1 MLKKLL
7 NNKSLSYFTIISIFL
22 FSCETNDIV
31 TLGCLDPTANNYNPL
46 ASQDDGSCDY
56 CIYGCMDPNAIN
68 YNSLA
73 TCDDGSCTGEALEI
87 AGVIDFSL
95 GTTAGKAIHLRVL
108 ADIGDLSTYGVG
120 VANNGG
126 GTDGIEITFNSISV
140 SAGDDILI
148 ARDDFL
154 IGEYFST
161 CISSF
166 EYVFQDDLVNQN
178 GDDAVELFKGSD
190 VIETFGDINIDG
202 TATVWEYT
210 DSWAYKD
217 ASGSATF
224 GSGNWIFGGINCT
237 DGTATIFESSCLYP
251 LCQ

>member
-1 MLKKLL
+1 MSHESDIRYLL
-7 NNKSLSYFTIISIFL
+7 MSQINCPKFIKDCNSPHLLAGGISF
-22 FSCETNDIV
+22 
-31 TLGCLDPTANNYNPL
+31 P
-46 ASQDDGSCDY
+46 
-56 CIYGCMDPNAIN
+56 
-68 YNSLA
+68 
-73 TCDDGSCTGEALEI
+73 
-87 AGVIDFSL
+87 
-95 GTTAGKAIHLRVL
+95 
-108 ADIGDLSTYGVG
+108 
-120 VANNGG
+120 
-126 GTDGIEITFNSISV
+126 NSISV

-202 TATVWEYT
+202 TGTVWEYT

>member
-1 MLKKLL
+1 
-7 NNKSLSYFTIISIFL
+7 
-22 FSCETNDIV
+22 
-31 TLGCLDPTANNYNPL
+31 
-46 ASQDDGSCDY
+46 
-56 CIYGCMDPNAIN
+56 MDPNAIN

-108 ADIGDLSTYGVG
+108 ADISDLSTYGVG

-202 TATVWEYT
+202 TGTFWEYT

>member
-7 NNKSLSYFTIISIFL
+7 KNKPLSHLLIISIFL

-31 TLGCLDPTANNYNPL
+31 TLGCLDPIANNYNPL

-108 ADIGDLSTYGVG
+108 ADISDLSAYGVG

-154 IGEYFST
+154 IEST
-161 CISSF
+161 SQL
-166 EYVFQDDLVNQN
+166 VFRLLNMF
-178 GDDAVELFKGSD
+178 FKM
-190 VIETFGDINIDG
+190 T
-202 TATVWEYT
+202 
-210 DSWAYKD
+210 
-217 ASGSATF
+217 
-224 GSGNWIFGGINCT
+224 
-237 DGTATIFESSCLYP
+237 
-251 LCQ
+251 

>member
-7 NNKSLSYFTIISIFL
+7 NNKPFSYLTIVLIFL

-31 TLGCLDPTANNYNPL
+31 TLGCLDPLANNYNPL

-68 YNSLA
+68 YNNLA

-87 AGVIDFSL
+87 AGVIDFSI
-95 GTTAGKAIHLRVL
+95 GTTDGKAIHLRVL
-108 ADIGDLSTYGVG
+108 SDISDLSTYGLG
-120 VANNGG
+120 IANNGG

-148 ARDDFL
+148 ARSDF
-154 IGEYFST
+154 IIEQYFST
-161 CISSF
+161 CFSSF

-202 TATVWEYT
+202 TGTPWEYM

-217 ASGSATF
+217 ASGTVSF
-224 GSGNWIFGGINCT
+224 SGGNWIFGGINCT

>member
-1 MLKKLL
+1 MNCRL
-7 NNKSLSYFTIISIFL
+7 NIL
-22 FSCETNDIV
+22 FSIV
-31 TLGCLDPTANNYNPL
+31 FSAFTFTFLSQNYCPEKRL
-46 ASQDDGSCDY
+46 
-56 CIYGCMDPNAIN
+56 
-68 YNSLA
+68 L
-73 TCDDGSCTGEALEI
+73 LE
-87 AGVIDFSL
+87 
-95 GTTAGKAIHLRVL
+95 
-108 ADIGDLSTYGVG
+108 
-120 VANNGG
+120 N
-126 GTDGIEITFNSISV
+126 IEETFNSISV

-202 TATVWEYT
+202 TGTVWEYT

>member
-1 MLKKLL
+1 MLKKLSS
-7 NNKSLSYFTIISIFL
+7 NNLLSYLITISFFIL
-22 FSCETNDIV
+22 SCETNDIV
-31 TLGCLDPTANNYNPL
+31 TLGCLDPLANNYNPL
-46 ASQDDGSCDY
+46 ASQDDNSCDY
-56 CIYGCMDPNAIN
+56 CIYGCTDPNSIN

-73 TCDDGSCTGEALEI
+73 TCDDGSCTEEAMEI

-108 ADIGDLSTYGVG
+108 ADISDLSIYGVG

-126 GTDGIEITFNSISV
+126 GTDGIEITFGSISV

-161 CISSF
+161 CINSF
-166 EYVFQDDLVNQN
+166 EHIFQDDLVNQN
-178 GDDAVELFKGSD
+178 GDDAVELFKENEL
-190 VIETFGDINIDG
+190 IETFGDINVDG
-202 TATVWEYT
+202 TGTAWEYT

-217 ASGSATF
+217 ASGSVTF
-224 GSGNWIFGGINCT
+224 GSGNWIFGAINCT